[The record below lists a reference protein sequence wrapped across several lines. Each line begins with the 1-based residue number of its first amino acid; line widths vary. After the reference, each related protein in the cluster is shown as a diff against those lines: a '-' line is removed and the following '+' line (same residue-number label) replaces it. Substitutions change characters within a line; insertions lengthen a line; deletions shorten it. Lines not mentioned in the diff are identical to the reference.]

1 MGSLGTSTMTTIIML
16 SGWAGSGKDAAASIL
31 MDELGFQRFAFA
43 DPLKHDVARETGLS
57 LEHFYSRHLK
67 DCKIEFDGEMI
78 TPRALLIE
86 AAADARAN
94 TPTIYA
100 NMTADTIQK
109 VGSKRV
115 VISDWRYR
123 NEYETFRTFFGTAK
137 IIRIRIVR
145 PGVSHSPEPSEHD
158 LDHESMDIEI
168 MNGGSLSMLRDT
180 LKTLVRPHLSTG
192 SLFHIGS

>member
-1 MGSLGTSTMTTIIML
+1 MSVIIML

-43 DPLKHDVARETGLS
+43 DPLKHDVARETGIS

-67 DCKIEFDGEMI
+67 DSPIEFDGEMI

-94 TPTIYA
+94 NPNIYA
-100 NMTADTIQK
+100 NMIADAIQK

-123 NEYETFRTFFGTAK
+123 NEYDVLQTFFDK
-137 IIRIRIVR
+137 VVRIRVSR
-145 PGVSHSPEPSEHD
+145 PGTIQSAEPSEHD
-158 LDHESMDIEI
+158 LDGETMDIEI
-168 MNGGSLSMLRDT
+168 QNGGSISMLRST
-180 LKTLVRPHLSTG
+180 LKDLVRPILS
-192 SLFHIGS
+192 

>member
-1 MGSLGTSTMTTIIML
+1 MSVIIML

-43 DPLKHDVARETGLS
+43 DPLKHDVARETGIS

-67 DCKIEFDGEMI
+67 DSLIEFDGEMI

-86 AAADARAN
+86 AAANARAKYPN
-94 TPTIYA
+94 IYA
-100 NMTADTIQK
+100 NMIADTIQK

-123 NEYETFRTFFGTAK
+123 NEYEVLRTFFDK
-137 IIRIRIVR
+137 VVRIHITR
-145 PGVSHSPEPSEHD
+145 PGIIQSAEPSEHD
-158 LDHESMDIEI
+158 LDGETMDIEI
-168 MNGGSLSMLRDT
+168 QNGGSISMFRDA
-180 LKTLVRPHLSTG
+180 LKDLVRPYLGSG
-192 SLFHIGS
+192 SLFKL

>member
-1 MGSLGTSTMTTIIML
+1 MSVIIML

-67 DCKIEFDGEMI
+67 DCPIEFDGKI
-78 TPRALLIE
+78 TSPRALLIKV
-86 AAADARAN
+86 AADARAN
-94 TPTIYA
+94 NPNIYA
-100 NMTADTIQK
+100 NMIADTIQK

-123 NEYETFRTFFGTAK
+123 NEYEVLKTAFDK
-137 IIRIRIVR
+137 VIRVHITR
-145 PGVSHSPEPSEHD
+145 PGIVQSPEPSEHD
-158 LDHESMDIEI
+158 LDGEPMDIEI
-168 MNGGSLSMLRDT
+168 QNGGSLSMFRST
-180 LKTLVRPHLSTG
+180 LKDLVRPYLTST
-192 SLFHIGS
+192 LLHIGS